1 MHSGS
6 KKQIDIARLKA
17 DVAAA
22 SVELLSAHCAADRV
36 RLQYSPQ
43 DVVAYAER
51 RALQRAITSAEAL
64 HRFFAQIGAQIVHE
78 DAVNQQGANS

>member
-1 MHSGS
+1 MHSGT

-22 SVELLSAHCAADRV
+22 SIELLSAHCAADRV

-43 DVVAYAER
+43 DVVAYGER
-51 RALQRAITSAEAL
+51 RALQRAISSAEAL
-64 HRFFAQIGAQIVHE
+64 HRFFAQIGAQISQD
-78 DAVNQQGANS
+78 DAANPPGANQ

>member
-22 SVELLSAHCAADRV
+22 SIELLSAHCAADRV

-43 DVVAYAER
+43 DVVAYGER
-51 RALQRAITSAEAL
+51 RALQRAVSSAEAL
-64 HRFFAQIGAQIVHE
+64 YRFFSQIGAHISRE
-78 DAVNQQGANS
+78 DAASQQGSNQ